1 VNAPA
6 VVVLSLT
13 AVVAVLD
20 WLAVGTGRRPVE
32 YVLKP
37 LVMVGLVVTA
47 LTLDTPDEAVLIAV
61 VVALVLSLAGD
72 VFLMLPRDLFVPGL
86 ASFLAAHVAYIV
98 AMVILGASGSGLV
111 FGLVAVGLAIAVVG
125 VRVLQGAKAT
135 DPALVGPVA
144 LYLAVISIMVATAAG
159 TGLWLVVLGA
169 VSFYVSDA
177 VLGWTRF
184 VSQFR
189 HSRVVVMVT
198 YHVGQALLVMGL
210 L

>member
-1 VNAPA
+1 MNGSAA
-6 VVVLSLT
+6 VVLSLT

-20 WLAVGTGRRPVE
+20 WLAVGTERRGPE

-37 LVMVGLVVTA
+37 LAMVGLVVTA
-47 LTLDTPDEAVLIAV
+47 LAVDTSDGAVQVAV
-61 VVALVLSLAGD
+61 VVALLLSLAGD

-86 ASFLAAHVAYIV
+86 ASFLGAHVAYIV
-98 AMVILGASGSGLV
+98 AMVVLGATGSGLLIGV
-111 FGLVAVGLAIAVVG
+111 VVVGLAVAVLG
-125 VRVLQGAKAT
+125 GRVLQGAKAT

-144 LYLAVISIMVATAAG
+144 LYLAVISIMVVTAAG
-159 TGLWLVVLGA
+159 TGRALVVLGA

-198 YHVGQALLVMGL
+198 YHVGQALLVVGL

>member
-6 VVVLSLT
+6 IVVLSLT

-20 WLAVGTGRRPVE
+20 WLAVATDRRRAE

-37 LVMVGLVVTA
+37 LVMVGLITTA
-47 LTLDTPDEAVLIAV
+47 LTLDGVDPAVRVAV
-61 VVALVLSLAGD
+61 VVALVLSMAGD
-72 VFLMLPRDLFVPGL
+72 VFLMVPRNLFVAGL
-86 ASFLAAHVAYIV
+86 ASFLAAHVAYVV
-98 AMVILGASGSGLV
+98 AMLIVGSGGA
-111 FGLVAVGLAIAVVG
+111 GLVVGLVVVALAVLLLG
-125 VRVLQGAKAT
+125 TRILRGARAA

-144 LYLAVISIMVATAAG
+144 LYLAVISAMVVAAAG
-159 TGLWLVVLGA
+159 TGATAVVAGA
-169 VSFYVSDA
+169 VLFYVSDA

-184 VSQFR
+184 VAQFR

-198 YHVGQALLVMGL
+198 YHVGQTLLVLGL

>member
-1 VNAPA
+1 M
-6 VVVLSLT
+6 
-13 AVVAVLD
+13 
-20 WLAVGTGRRPVE
+20 AVGTGRRAAE
-32 YVLKP
+32 YALKP

-47 LTLDTPDEAVLIAV
+47 LTLDASDDAVRVAV

-98 AMVILGASGSGLV
+98 AMVLLGASGAGLP
-111 FGLVAVGLAIAVVG
+111 FGLVAVGLAVAVVG
-125 VRVLQGAKAT
+125 GRVLRGAKAA

-184 VSQFR
+184 VSSFR

-198 YHVGQALLVMGL
+198 YHLGQALLVVGL
-210 L
+210 M